1 MTSLTL
7 APSLFVW
14 PTPGGVL
21 HAVTHGHDDDAATR
35 LVRAVLRT
43 AEPVCTDHLDLL
55 PLTGEADPQAALAVV
70 AAAQDAGWIEG
81 RTEPPTPVDGPLGR
95 ALPELLAPLS
105 DVGQAALVDDQGF
118 ALSSVGFT
126 SEAEA
131 ELSILAAEVVRLQQR
146 RTTLAAAPA
155 TPVTGWALVDHH
167 GTASVTIF
175 PLAIGPQP
183 FVLIVGGL
191 PRLGHDPF
199 TWLVAALSRRYDAD
213 PADPPPDPAS
223 APPTT
228 PGGTQ
233 HA

>member
-1 MTSLTL
+1 MTPFTL
-7 APSLFVW
+7 APELFVS
-14 PTPGGVL
+14 PTPAGVL
-21 HAVTHGHDDDAATR
+21 HVVTQVDDRPAAEV
-35 LVRAVLRT
+35 VRATLRSP
-43 AEPVCTDHLDLL
+43 EPLTTDHLDLEE
-55 PLTGEADPQAALAVV
+55 LTGEADPQAALAVV

-81 RTEPPTPVDGPLGR
+81 RTDPPTSLDGPLGLI
-95 ALPELLAPLS
+95 LPELLAPLS

-126 SEAEA
+126 PEAEA

-146 RTTLAAAPA
+146 RTTLAAASA

-175 PLAIGPQP
+175 PLVIGPQP

-199 TWLVAALSRRYDAD
+199 TWLVGALSRRYDAT
-213 PADPPPDPAS
+213 PADPPPDTAS

-228 PGGTQ
+228 PEGNPD
-233 HA
+233 A